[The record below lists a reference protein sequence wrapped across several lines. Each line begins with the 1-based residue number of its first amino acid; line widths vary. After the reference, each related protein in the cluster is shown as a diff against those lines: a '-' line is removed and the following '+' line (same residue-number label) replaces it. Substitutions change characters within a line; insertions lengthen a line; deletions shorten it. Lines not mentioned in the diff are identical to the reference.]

1 MSLQRKLDSTTFD
14 TKTAQVTLLLIFA
27 AALWL
32 FEVSS
37 WSFFVLVAFCRLL
50 PIKIAVGVLALFS
63 FAILPLDR
71 LIPFDNCPSEH
82 PMSLAEPDI
91 SRVEAI
97 SNQGECGFKSQ
108 VFELSYED
116 GREVTLDGWTKNN
129 SFTYPPAASLF
140 EAEFSGEAIY
150 LVTENGRAS
159 VEKLQNATAS
169 NVKPLFEEAIIAYIE
184 EGFFFN
190 TASLDAEDF
199 PLTGELRMV
208 FRLGDTS
215 ESFNFPVQS
224 LLQHFAF
231 LVIAGFLCGNLK
243 TLISFVAAVAA
254 PYGVFIA
261 ALHSFIA
268 VKSSLT
274 TKYLFLA
281 EALTIGSFFVVLGAL
296 AWISGG
302 SKAQAF
308 SSANISFPRKLLS
321 ITSIVLLPVLAVSE
335 STNAGFLAFLVFDI
349 GAFDAWFPEFG
360 DSFWRQQVLL
370 SYVLQTFFS
379 WQFLAAISLY
389 LMTGLLGRTN
399 AWRASAPDAYLLVS
413 AALVVYSII
422 FWFASIDRINEDYT
436 AIFIA
441 LEIGALALMLCP
453 LALITESVAPKLD
466 QPNTYALRG
475 RRSFLLVEL
484 FTFFLFFAYAP
495 VSISELGQSFEA
507 NVGME
512 TETKDIQSRLQT
524 IEEKLEISREET
536 VD

>member
-1 MSLQRKLDSTTFD
+1 MNFLSKLDATICDS
-14 TKTAQVTLLLIFA
+14 KVEQVSLLLIFA
-27 AALWL
+27 AGLWL
-32 FEVSS
+32 FDVSG
-37 WSFFVLVAFCRLL
+37 WSFFALVAFCRLL
-50 PIKIAVGVLALFS
+50 PIKISGAVLALFV
-63 FAILPLDR
+63 FAIIPLDKF
-71 LIPFDNCPSEH
+71 IPSDNCPSEH
-82 PMSLAEPDI
+82 PMALTESLAL
-91 SRVEAI
+91 S
-97 SNQGECGFKSQ
+97 SNDCGFDAITRK
-108 VFELSYED
+108 LTNAD
-116 GREVTLDGWTKNN
+116 GAEKKIEGWIKKG
-129 SFTYPPAASLF
+129 SFTYPAAALLF
-140 EAEFSGEAIY
+140 GAEFSAEAIY
-150 LVTENGRAS
+150 LVTNEGRTV
-159 VEKLQNATAS
+159 VEKLHNATAS
-169 NVKPLFEEAIIAYIE
+169 NVKPLFEEAMIDYLE
-184 EGFFFN
+184 EGWFFN
-190 TASLDAEDF
+190 TESLNAEDF
-199 PLTGELRMV
+199 PLTGKTKMV
-208 FRLGDTS
+208 FRLTGAP

-254 PYGVFIA
+254 PYGVYIA

-308 SSANISFPRKLLS
+308 SSTNISFPRKLLS
-321 ITSIVLLPVLAVSE
+321 ITSIVLLPVLAVSG

-360 DSFWRQQVLL
+360 DSRWRQQALL
-370 SYVLQTFFS
+370 SYVLQAFFS

-453 LALITESVAPKLD
+453 LALIIESLAPKLD

-475 RRSFLLVEL
+475 RRNLLLVEL

-495 VSISELGQSFEA
+495 VSISELGQSFET
-507 NVGME
+507 NVGIE
-512 TETKDIQSRLQT
+512 TETKDIQSRLQA